1 MAIRDNLGGGSSGAV
16 LDTLEE
22 IAANTES
29 GKAAGALAVKEL
41 NNSLGGFQFK
51 TVDGEKQVS
60 VDGGLSWENFNN
72 GVELLWTNPTPN
84 AKFPVGTTVN
94 VDFKNYK
101 YALIVMKEHYDTD
114 TNKSKIAN
122 CMAVGESKSF
132 HPVCYTNARTVE
144 FTTTKTTLSKT
155 AQSNHTVNEE
165 YGVPTFVYGLN
176 SYIDIGIF
184 V

>member
-60 VDGGLSWENFNN
+60 VDGGLSWENFSS
-72 GVELLWTNPTPN
+72 GAELLWTNPAPLDAFD
-84 AKFPVGTTVN
+84 AKTIPLDLTNFDAIIIFFVGQCGWKAESGFCILKDVKQICSVSVEQDSQYLGGSWYRMVTHTNSGITIGYPLDSATT
-94 VDFKNYK
+94 
-101 YALIVMKEHYDTD
+101 M
-114 TNKSKIAN
+114 
-122 CMAVGESKSF
+122 
-132 HPVCYTNARTVE
+132 
-144 FTTTKTTLSKT
+144 KT
-155 AQSNHTVNEE
+155 AVVPMRI
-165 YGVPTFVYGLN
+165 YGVKL
-176 SYIDIGIF
+176 S
-184 V
+184 